1 VKQSIILNHAI
12 KCNKERA
19 YSYFI
24 DFEKFGKIHPVIHT
38 VTQIEPQTGN
48 SKGKYFIKE
57 SIVLFG
63 FIKMNPEYTAE
74 VFEVEQGNK
83 IQYTSQVK
91 PGVFLEINLE
101 FSDWENGFGTIIKE
115 EVTVTANPIICS
127 ILLKQIKKIHLDLI
141 KNLEIDISE

>member
-1 VKQSIILNHAI
+1 MKQSIVLDHAI
-12 KCNKERA
+12 KCTKEQA

-38 VTQIEPQTGN
+38 VTQIETQKGN

-74 VFEVEQGNK
+74 VFEIDTGNK
-83 IQYTSQVK
+83 IKYISQVK
-91 PGVFLEINLE
+91 PGVDLEINFE
-101 FSDWENGFGTIIKE
+101 FSDWENGFGTVIKE
-115 EVTVTANPIICS
+115 EVIVTANVIVCN

-141 KNLEIDISE
+141 TNLERDLAL